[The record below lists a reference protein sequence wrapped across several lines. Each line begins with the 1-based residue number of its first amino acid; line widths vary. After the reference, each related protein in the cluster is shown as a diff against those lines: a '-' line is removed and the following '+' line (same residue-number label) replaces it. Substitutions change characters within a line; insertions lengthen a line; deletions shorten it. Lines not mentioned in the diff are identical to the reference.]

1 MSRRPKRI
9 KPETDP
15 LQIEIDAMVSAGSAA
30 RWRESCPYSP
40 TDLFRYCA
48 WMAGFN
54 DSERGRA
61 A

>member
-1 MSRRPKRI
+1 MSSRPKRI
-9 KPETDP
+9 KPEADP
-15 LQIEIDAMVSAGSAA
+15 QQLEIDAMVAEGKSA

-54 DSERGRA
+54 ESNRRSA